1 MLGAGDFLGIPISI
15 WMLIVVGCVAAY
27 IATRTPLRPLHL
39 RRRRQR
45 AGRGPV
51 RREGQPGQVFRLHVL
66 RLLRRAGRASS
77 SPRSSSPPHP
87 ATGDTF
93 ELNAIAAAVLGGTSM
108 SGGRGKIGGTII
120 GAFVIGVLS
129 DGLVMMGVSAFWQ
142 TVIKGLVIIAAVVID
157 QAQQR
162 VQSRVALQAQAAL
175 GRCEETSMKG
185 ALIGC
190 GFFAQNQLHAWR
202 DIDGAEIVALCDR
215 DPERLAATA
224 ETFGIARTY
233 TDAAA
238 MFAAEELDF
247 VDIATTV
254 PEPPAAGRDWPPA
267 PAATSSARS
276 PSPRPWTTP
285 APWWARVEAAGRTLM
300 VHENFRWQS
309 AVRKAIE
316 TVRSGAIGTPF
327 FGRVAFRSGYDVY
340 SGQPYL
346 AEGERFIIEDLGIH
360 ILDIARALFG
370 DVERIAATTKR
381 VNPKIRGEDVATM
394 LLAHDGG
401 VTSVV
406 DCSYATRRTPET
418 FPQSLLE
425 IDGTEGTL
433 RLDAG
438 YSLVVQSGGDETV
451 TDVSPPVLPWA
462 ERPWHNI
469 QESVRIIQQHFV
481 ACIDAG
487 TRAGNLGRRQSE
499 DPGAGPGR
507 LSGRRE

>member
-1 MLGAGDFLGIPISI
+1 
-15 WMLIVVGCVAAY
+15 
-27 IATRTPLRPLHL
+27 
-39 RRRRQR
+39 
-45 AGRGPV
+45 
-51 RREGQPGQVFRLHVL
+51 
-66 RLLRRAGRASS
+66 
-77 SPRSSSPPHP
+77 
-87 ATGDTF
+87 
-93 ELNAIAAAVLGGTSM
+93 
-108 SGGRGKIGGTII
+108 
-120 GAFVIGVLS
+120 
-129 DGLVMMGVSAFWQ
+129 
-142 TVIKGLVIIAAVVID
+142 
-157 QAQQR
+157 
-162 VQSRVALQAQAAL
+162 
-175 GRCEETSMKG
+175 MKG

-254 PEPPAAGRDWPPA
+254 QSHRPLVEMAAGAGCHVICQKPFAETMDDARA
-267 PAATSSARS
+267 MVAA
-276 PSPRPWTTP
+276 
-285 APWWARVEAAGRTLM
+285 VEAAGRTLM

-360 ILDIARALFG
+360 ILDISRALFG

-381 VNPKIRGEDVATM
+381 VNPKIKGEDVATM
-394 LLAHDGG
+394 LLAHEGG

-438 YSLVVQSGGDETV
+438 YSLVVQTGGDETV

-487 TRAGNLGRRQSE
+487 TQPETSGADNLKTLALVQAAYRSAETGE
-499 DPGAGPGR
+499 TVR
-507 LSGRRE
+507 LSDI

>member
-1 MLGAGDFLGIPISI
+1 
-15 WMLIVVGCVAAY
+15 
-27 IATRTPLRPLHL
+27 
-39 RRRRQR
+39 
-45 AGRGPV
+45 
-51 RREGQPGQVFRLHVL
+51 
-66 RLLRRAGRASS
+66 
-77 SPRSSSPPHP
+77 
-87 ATGDTF
+87 
-93 ELNAIAAAVLGGTSM
+93 
-108 SGGRGKIGGTII
+108 
-120 GAFVIGVLS
+120 
-129 DGLVMMGVSAFWQ
+129 
-142 TVIKGLVIIAAVVID
+142 
-157 QAQQR
+157 
-162 VQSRVALQAQAAL
+162 
-175 GRCEETSMKG
+175 MKG

-224 ETFGIARTY
+224 ETFGITRTY

-254 PEPPAAGRDWPPA
+254 QSHRPLVEMAAGAGCHVICQKPFAETMDDARA
-267 PAATSSARS
+267 MVAA
-276 PSPRPWTTP
+276 
-285 APWWARVEAAGRTLM
+285 VEAAGRTLM

-360 ILDIARALFG
+360 ILDISRALFG

-381 VNPKIRGEDVATM
+381 VNSKIKGEDVATM

-438 YSLVVQSGGDETV
+438 YSLVVQTGGNETV

-487 TRAGNLGRRQSE
+487 TQPETSGADNLKTLALVQAAYRSAETGE
-499 DPGAGPGR
+499 TVR
-507 LSGRRE
+507 LSDI